1 MSTIWI
7 IREPRSGSTCFTE
20 HVATRLGFNHCF
32 LDSMV
37 TGALAQRYPELGF
50 NPTAAISKINK
61 FSQNNTVFSTH
72 FFNMLQ
78 IIDRFEDPIVIRC
91 TRRNTLEQF
100 LSYCLIKSTN
110 YKFTSINPTERKTNQ
125 EQFDKLLDSHLL
137 IPKKDVTEY
146 MLAKSRDEAIWNE
159 FAPKF
164 KNFTVYYE
172 DLCENGVDIPLL
184 NMYNCKIDENGYT
197 QKLPDYKT
205 KVFLNYDMI
214 QKWIS
219 EY

>member
-7 IREPRSGSTCFTE
+7 IREPRSGSTWFTE
-20 HVATRLGFNHCF
+20 QVAKHLGFDHCF
-32 LDSMV
+32 LDSI
-37 TGALAQRYPELGF
+37 TGGLGIQSDPNLGF
-50 NPTAAISKINK
+50 DSSAVLSKINR
-61 FSQNNTVFSTH
+61 FSGTKTIYSTH
-72 FFNMLQ
+72 FFNVLQ
-78 IIDRFEDPIVIRC
+78 IIDRYDDPIVIRC
-91 TRRNTLEQF
+91 ARRNTLDQF
-100 LSYCLIKSTN
+100 LSYYLIKTANHRFTN
-110 YKFTSINPTERKTNQ
+110 INSNRQQATQ
-125 EQFDKLLDSHLL
+125 EQFDKLVESRFL
-137 IPKKDVTEY
+137 IPKKDLIDYVF
-146 MLAKSRDEAIWNE
+146 AKRRDEEIWNE

>member
-1 MSTIWI
+1 
-7 IREPRSGSTCFTE
+7 
-20 HVATRLGFNHCF
+20 
-32 LDSMV
+32 
-37 TGALAQRYPELGF
+37 
-50 NPTAAISKINK
+50 
-61 FSQNNTVFSTH
+61 
-72 FFNMLQ
+72 MLRMM
-78 IIDRFEDPIVIRC
+78 DGFEDPIIIRC
-91 TRRNTLEQF
+91 ARRNTLDQF
-100 LSYCLIKSTN
+100 LSHCLAKSTN
-110 YKFTSINPTERKTNQ
+110 YKFTNITSDDHREV
-125 EQFDKLLDSHLL
+125 FDNLVESRLL
-137 IPKKDVTEY
+137 IPKKDLTEY
-146 MLAKSRDEAIWNE
+146 VRLKRRNDDIWNE

-184 NMYNCKIDENGYT
+184 NMYNCKIGENGFT